1 MNAKWIA
8 GLLVVFVVAGM
19 LQGCAAIVAQAG
31 AQPGSVELVAP
42 IAPNPVEADAQ
53 LQWSDHLDLLYESTY
68 LEGQSSAA
76 LKAAN
81 EASRLQYEAEL
92 QKLRGAWDHIPY
104 ADALAWAD
112 GMGLMY
118 EVASIGAQASVESG
132 PQRTLNAN
140 EFAPYTDEVAHNYA
154 EESASPREF
163 NLAAESATQVYRA
176 GEREAHPVQAIAEVA
191 SDAQSESQK
200 LRDSWGHS
208 TYGNMDEVSR
218 DDALESASPVT
229 YNLAVERAEQFYR
242 AGEREAHSVQDRAGV
257 AFDAQRAALE
267 TAAERQTQIESQM
280 VNEFMLHSAIE
291 KAAASYPSAGNGD
304 QIEAARIRK
313 QQELENARQL
323 YRAGE
328 RQSNA
333 DRASGLSAGKGAER
347 EASRLLLKLEQSIE
361 KAAASYPSAGNG
373 DQIAFNKERFG
384 PEQEYTL
391 NHGAGL
397 KAK

>member
-1 MNAKWIA
+1 MNAKLIA

-42 IAPNPVEADAQ
+42 IAPNPVEANAHPD
-53 LQWSDHLDLLYESTY
+53 WSDHLDLLYERTY
-68 LEGQSSAA
+68 REGQLSSVP
-76 LKAAN
+76 KAAN

-118 EVASIGAQASVESG
+118 EVASIGAQAGTESV
-132 PQRTLNAN
+132 PQRMLNAN
-140 EFAPYTDEVAHNYA
+140 EFAPYTDEVAHNYV
-154 EESASPREF
+154 EESASP
-163 NLAAESATQVYRA
+163 
-176 GEREAHPVQAIAEVA
+176 VA
-191 SDAQSESQK
+191 
-200 LRDSWGHS
+200 
-208 TYGNMDEVSR
+208 
-218 DDALESASPVT
+218 

-242 AGEREAHSVQDRAGV
+242 AGKREADSVQDRAGV

-267 TAAERQTQIESQM
+267 TAADRQTQIESQM

-323 YRAGE
+323 HRAGE

-347 EASRLLLKLEQSIE
+347 DASRLLLKLEQSIE

-373 DQIAFNKERFG
+373 DQIAFNKDRFE